1 MASATRSA
9 RLNLAL
15 SHPAL
20 RTVAPWK
27 ALLDGCFEG
36 RWPETSIWSGF
47 SADRAL
53 RTASGAALRFV
64 APSNPPP
71 SALAFEEKIH
81 ATGEVETRN
90 TTWHDTFHALAWL
103 MFPKTKARINAVH
116 VADGL
121 RDANEAPNRRSALR
135 NRLTLFD
142 EGGLIVASCNSALHN
157 LVRDFAWQR
166 LFWQERAAVQTQMD
180 FVVFGHALYERAL
193 NLHYGSTGRAWLV
206 PVPPAYF
213 EWDDACRLAFLDEYL
228 STALQ
233 DAPTAETQLALL
245 QALPVKGIPGWA
257 AENEVEAY
265 YADEKQFRP
274 KRKIA

>member
-1 MASATRSA
+1 MAPR
-9 RLNLAL
+9 
-15 SHPAL
+15 H
-20 RTVAPWK
+20 
-27 ALLDGCFEG
+27 
-36 RWPETSIWSGF
+36 
-47 SADRAL
+47 
-53 RTASGAALRFV
+53 
-64 APSNPPP
+64 PPP
-71 SALAFEEKIH
+71 PALAFEEKIY
-81 ATGEVETRN
+81 ATGAVETRH

-103 MFPKTKARINAVH
+103 TFPKTKARINALH

-142 EGGLIVASCNSALHN
+142 EGGLIVASCNPALHD
-157 LVRDFAWQR
+157 LVRDFAWHR

-206 PVPPAYF
+206 SAPPAYF
-213 EWDDACRLAFLDEYL
+213 EWDDARRLAYLDDYL
-228 STALQ
+228 SCALQ
-233 DAPTAETQLALL
+233 TAPTAAPHLALL

-257 AENEVEAY
+257 AENKVESY

-274 KRKIA
+274 KRKVA